1 MFCFSSQR
9 VNSIQAFTVAGLIC
23 GVIQSGLSAL
33 PVARQE
39 VLFLK
44 LSCRMGGW
52 DLEKGGWGKGLGA
65 SVRINNREQ
74 AAERPLCTL
83 QDRCSPF
90 ARPLPGKTDT

>member
-9 VNSIQAFTVAGLIC
+9 VNSIQAFTVAGLIS

-44 LSCRMGGW
+44 LSFRMGVGIW
-52 DLEKGGWGKGLGA
+52 RKVGEGPWSICKD
-65 SVRINNREQ
+65 Q
-74 AAERPLCTL
+74 
-83 QDRCSPF
+83 
-90 ARPLPGKTDT
+90 